1 MAKKKTTNFGKK
13 TTNFGKKTTNFGK
26 KTTNFGK
33 KLKEAG
39 ISLYR
44 VSVDTGVAWMTL
56 KSWATGRRKP
66 RVSGS
71 FTDVVVYLE
80 TKHGIDITFQDFTL

>member
-1 MAKKKTTNFGKK
+1 MAKKKLTK
-13 TTNFGKKTTNFGK
+13 
-26 KTTNFGK
+26 FGK
-33 KLKEAG
+33 KLKDAG

-44 VSVDTGVAWMTL
+44 VSVDTGVSWATL
-56 KSWATGRRKP
+56 KSWAAGRRTP

-80 TKHGIDITFQDFTL
+80 TKHGIDITFQDFAL